1 MWAFIPILAYLGAV
15 KEGWRHPN
23 RTLCSGVVGTMD
35 FSKALLIN
43 MGINLGCRDVGM
55 PQKLLNDPQVSS
67 VLQKVG
73 CEGVAQEVGVDFL
86 GESRLG
92 CPLFDDLP
100 DPVGAQGAPAD
111 RKKNLGG
118 TSGFDEV
125 GAFVLEIVLECFAR
139 PAADGNNTGFVA
151 LSGNPEKAVIKV
163 QSFQPDG
170 ADLGKAKAG

>member
-1 MWAFIPILAYLGAV
+1 
-15 KEGWRHPN
+15 
-23 RTLCSGVVGTMD
+23 MD

-92 CPLFDDLP
+92 CPLLDDLP

-125 GAFVLEIVLECFAR
+125 GAFVLEIVLKCFAR